1 MKTIK
6 FAVFSL
12 LIAPVLAFAQVDA
25 PSAGFTPD
33 SPFYFFD
40 RIGEAI
46 ERVFTFNPGAKA
58 KLEISFA
65 GERIS
70 EIKVILESK
79 GIEAKGLDV
88 AKSRLADN
96 LTRAAG
102 ILNREK
108 SKGKDISALAK
119 ELTDDFDAHKSIL
132 EDAFKSEKESL
143 ETKIDELKGK
153 IKEAIKA
160 GDSAL
165 VESLSASLGELR
177 TQKELLGN
185 KIDEQEKEIDE
196 HEDIFEKEMSAKE
209 EAAKKIAEAE
219 KKMSEILNENMKKGI
234 DVPAD
239 IVAKFNLAIS
249 KAKAAYDA
257 GNYDE
262 ARNLAKDAKKIAAI
276 GHELAEKMKEERESD
291 EDEDLLGDD
300 ANKARE
306 HQLETDKKLIELRM
320 EEKKES
326 MEEAKHQDE
335 KAMEELKKQMEQTME
350 ELKQKQEE
358 SYR

>member
-6 FAVFSL
+6 LSVFSL
-12 LIAPVLAFAQVDA
+12 LIAPILAFAQVDT
-25 PSAGFTPD
+25 PSAGLTPD

-58 KLEISFA
+58 RLEISFA
-65 GERIS
+65 AERIS

-79 GIEAKGLDV
+79 GIEAKGIDV

-96 LTRAAG
+96 LSRAAL
-102 ILNREK
+102 IVNKEK
-108 SKGKDISALAK
+108 NKGKDVSALAK
-119 ELTDDFDAHKSIL
+119 ELTDDFDASKSIL
-132 EDAFKSEKESL
+132 ENTFKAEKESL
-143 ETKIDELKGK
+143 EAKIDELKGK
-153 IKEAIKA
+153 IKEAVKA

-165 VESLSASLGELR
+165 VESLSANLGELR

-185 KIDEQEKEIDE
+185 KIDEQEKDIEE
-196 HEDIFEKEMSAKE
+196 HKDLLEKEMEAKE

-219 KKMSEILNENMKKGI
+219 KKMSEILNGNMKKGI

-239 IVAKFNLAIS
+239 IVAKFDMAIS

-262 ARNLAKDAKKIAAI
+262 ARSLAKDAKKIAAI
-276 GHELAEKMKEERESD
+276 GSELAEKMKEDRESD

-306 HQLETDKKLIELRM
+306 HQLEMDKKLM
-320 EEKKES
+320 ESSMEQKKES

-335 KAMEELKKQMEQTME
+335 KAAEDLKKQLEETME
-350 ELKQKQEE
+350 TLKKEQEKLG
-358 SYR
+358 Y